1 MTGPRGPAA
10 AYALGSVIALIG
22 IVVFVGGVW
31 LLGYLGVLTHDTD
44 WIAYL
49 IHFAGVVAVDRVL
62 RRMGLTWRHAA
73 PVAAVMLVLLAGAF
87 VLDY

>member
-10 AYALGSVIALIG
+10 AYTLGAGIALTGVI
-22 IVVFVGGVW
+22 VFVGGVW

-44 WIAYL
+44 WIAYP
-49 IHFAGVVAVDRVL
+49 IHFAGVVAVDWVL
-62 RRMGLTWRHAA
+62 RRTGLTWRHAA
-73 PVAAVMLVLLAGAF
+73 PVAAVVLVLLAGAF